1 MALDGA
7 FLRHIKQE
15 LEGSLLGA
23 RVDKI
28 HQPNREELVVAFRT
42 REAAYRVLFSARA
55 NSARVHFTTIP
66 LENPKQPPMLCM
78 LLRKK
83 LLGAKLVAIRQPE
96 LERLLHFDFDAINE
110 LGDHVTLTLTMEV
123 MGRYSNIIFTGE
135 DGKIID
141 ALKRVD
147 GSMSSQ
153 RLVLPGLSYRLPP
166 PQDKLC
172 PLSATSQQVVGALQ
186 ALPRDMELSKGYLAV
201 LQGVSPIVCRELA
214 HQVGRG
220 RELTVKTMDE
230 EQYFRAGFFYQQL
243 KDTIQAVS
251 GKPFV
256 AVSPQGKPMDFSFV
270 EIHQYGTAAVVKEG
284 ESFSQLLDEFYR
296 ERDKQERMRV
306 REQDLL
312 RLLSTHSERLSRKIG
327 IQRGEL
333 EQCAG
338 REGLR
343 VAGDLISANMYQMEK
358 GLEAVDLP
366 NFYEEGSPLLH
377 IQLDPALTPSQNAQ
391 KYYKEYRKAKTAE
404 EKLTEQIDLAGK
416 ELEYLES
423 VLDAL
428 GRAETERDLSEIRA
442 ELQEQGYLRKLRS
455 KKDKPAGVSAPM
467 EFTTSDGFTVLVGR
481 NNRQNDK
488 LTLKTAN
495 NNDIWFHTK
504 NIPGSHTVL
513 VTQGRQPTET
523 AMEQAAQLAALHSRA
538 KDSSQVPV
546 DYTQIRHVSKPV
558 SYTHLAHLPQR
569 HFGPCPGNPRRAGPG
584 GPGAGRRHRRDSHC
598 GRQPGLRGV
607 LPRPGDE
614 VRLRGSAEG
623 LPAAAGLPAGV
634 CGPGDCHRRRQA
646 HPAGRERRQ
655 RGGRHPGRWL
665 RL

>member
-15 LEGSLLGA
+15 LEEKLLGA

-28 HQPNREELVVAFRT
+28 HQPNREEVLVAFRT
-42 REAAYRVLFSARA
+42 REAAYKVLFSARA
-55 NSARVHFTTIP
+55 NSARVHFTAIP

-83 LLGAKLVAIRQPE
+83 LQGAKLVAIRQPE
-96 LERLLHFDFDAINE
+96 LERLLHFDFDCINE
-110 LGDHVTLTLTMEV
+110 LGDHVTLTLTMEI
-123 MGRYSNIIFTGE
+123 MGRYSNIILTDE
-135 DGKIID
+135 EGKIVD

-147 GSMSSQ
+147 AEMSSQ
-153 RLVLPGLSYRLPP
+153 RLVLPGLSYHLPP
-166 PQDKLC
+166 PQNKLC
-172 PLSATSQQVVGALQ
+172 PLATSSQQVVEALN
-186 ALPRDMELSKGYLAV
+186 ALPKDMELSKGYLAV

-230 EQYFRAGFFYQQL
+230 ERVFRAGFFYQQMR
-243 KDTIQAVS
+243 DTVEAVS
-251 GKPFV
+251 GKPFM
-256 AVSPQGKPMDFSFV
+256 AVSPQGKPMDFSFL
-270 EIHQYGTAAVVKEG
+270 EIHQYGTAAVVKEA

-312 RLLSTHSERLSRKIG
+312 KLLSTHSERLSRKINA
-327 IQRGEL
+327 QRGEL

-338 REGLR
+338 RDGLR
-343 VAGDLISANMYQMEK
+343 VAGDLISAHMYQMEK
-358 GLEAVDLP
+358 GAESVEIPD
-366 NFYEEGSPLLH
+366 FYQEGSPLVR
-377 IQLDPALTPSQNAQ
+377 IKLDPALTPSQNAQ

-404 EKLTEQIDLAGK
+404 EKLTEQIELAGK

-428 GRAETERDLSEIRA
+428 ARAETERDLAEIRA

-455 KKDKPAGVSAPM
+455 KKEKPAAVSAPM
-467 EFTTSDGFTVLVGR
+467 KFTTSDGFTVLVGR
-481 NNRQNDK
+481 NNRQNDR

-513 VTQGRQPTET
+513 VTQGREPTET
-523 AMEQAAQLAALHSRA
+523 AMEEAALLAAQHSRA

-546 DYTQIRHVSKPV
+546 DYTQIRYVSKPQG
-558 SYTHLAHLPQR
+558 AK
-569 HFGPCPGNPRRAGPG
+569 PGMVIYVNYKTLYVTPG
-584 GPGAGRRHRRDSHC
+584 
-598 GRQPGLRGV
+598 
-607 LPRPGDE
+607 E
-614 VRLRGSAEG
+614 
-623 LPAAAGLPAGV
+623 
-634 CGPGDCHRRRQA
+634 
-646 HPAGRERRQ
+646 
-655 RGGRHPGRWL
+655 
-665 RL
+665 

>member
-15 LEGSLLGA
+15 LEEKLLGA

-28 HQPNREELVVAFRT
+28 HQPNREEILVAFRT
-42 REAAYRVLFSARA
+42 REAAYKVLFSARA
-55 NSARVHFTTIP
+55 NSARVHFTVIP

-83 LLGAKLVAIRQPE
+83 LQGAKLVAIRQPE
-96 LERLLHFDFDAINE
+96 LERLLHFDFDCINE
-110 LGDHVTLTLTMEV
+110 LGDHVTLTLTMEI
-123 MGRYSNIIFTGE
+123 MGRYSNIILSDE
-135 DGKIID
+135 EGKVVD

-147 GSMSSQ
+147 AEMSSQ
-153 RLVLPGLSYRLPP
+153 RLVLPGLSYHLPP
-166 PQDKLC
+166 PQNKLC
-172 PLSATSQQVVGALQ
+172 PLATSSQQVVEALK
-186 ALPRDMELSKGYLAV
+186 ALPKDMELSKGYLAV

-230 EQYFRAGFFYQQL
+230 EQVFRAGFFYQQMR
-243 KDTIQAVS
+243 DTVEDVS
-251 GKPFV
+251 GKPFM
-256 AVSPQGKPMDFSFV
+256 AVSPQGKPMDFSFL
-270 EIHQYGTAAVVKEG
+270 EIHQYGTAAVVKEA

-312 RLLSTHSERLSRKIG
+312 KLLSTHSERLSRKINA
-327 IQRGEL
+327 QRGEL
-333 EQCAG
+333 EQCAD
-338 REGLR
+338 RDGLR
-343 VAGDLISANMYQMEK
+343 VAGDLISAHMYQMEK
-358 GLEAVDLP
+358 GAESVDLP
-366 NFYEEGSPLLH
+366 DFYQEGSPLVH
-377 IQLDPALTPSQNAQ
+377 IKLDPALTPSQNAQ

-404 EKLTEQIDLAGK
+404 EKLTEQIELAGK

-428 GRAETERDLSEIRA
+428 ARAETERDLAEIRA

-455 KKDKPAGVSAPM
+455 KKEKPAAVSAPM
-467 EFTTSDGFTVLVGR
+467 KFTTSDGFTVLVGR
-481 NNRQNDK
+481 NNRQNDR

-513 VTQGRQPTET
+513 VTQGREPTET
-523 AMEQAAQLAALHSRA
+523 AMEEAALLAAQHSRA

-546 DYTQIRHVSKPV
+546 DYTQIRYVSKPQG
-558 SYTHLAHLPQR
+558 AK
-569 HFGPCPGNPRRAGPG
+569 PGMVIYVNYKTLYVTPG
-584 GPGAGRRHRRDSHC
+584 
-598 GRQPGLRGV
+598 
-607 LPRPGDE
+607 E
-614 VRLRGSAEG
+614 
-623 LPAAAGLPAGV
+623 
-634 CGPGDCHRRRQA
+634 
-646 HPAGRERRQ
+646 
-655 RGGRHPGRWL
+655 
-665 RL
+665 

>member
-15 LEGSLLGA
+15 LEEKLLGA

-28 HQPNREELVVAFRT
+28 HQPNREEVLVAFRT
-42 REAAYRVLFSARA
+42 REAAYKVLFSARA
-55 NSARVHFTTIP
+55 NSARVHFTAIP

-83 LLGAKLVAIRQPE
+83 LQGAKLVAIRQPE
-96 LERLLHFDFDAINE
+96 LERLLHFDFDCINE
-110 LGDHVTLTLTMEV
+110 LGDHVPLTLTMEI
-123 MGRYSNIIFTGE
+123 MGRYSNIILTDE
-135 DGKIID
+135 EGKIVD

-147 GSMSSQ
+147 AEMSSQ
-153 RLVLPGLSYRLPP
+153 RLVLPGLSYHLPP
-166 PQDKLC
+166 PQNKLC
-172 PLSATSQQVVGALQ
+172 PLATSSQQVVEALN
-186 ALPRDMELSKGYLAV
+186 ALPKDMELSKGYLAV

-230 EQYFRAGFFYQQL
+230 EQVFRAGFFYQQMR
-243 KDTIQAVS
+243 DTVEAVS
-251 GKPFV
+251 GKPFM
-256 AVSPQGKPMDFSFV
+256 AASPQGKPMDFSFL
-270 EIHQYGTAAVVKEG
+270 EIHQYGTAAVVKEA

-296 ERDKQERMRV
+296 ERDKQERMRI

-312 RLLSTHSERLSRKIG
+312 KLLSTHSERLSRKINA
-327 IQRGEL
+327 QRGEL

-338 REGLR
+338 RDGLR
-343 VAGDLISANMYQMEK
+343 VAGDLISAQMYQMEK
-358 GLEAVDLP
+358 GAESVEIPD
-366 NFYEEGSPLLH
+366 FYQEGSPLVR
-377 IQLDPALTPSQNAQ
+377 IKLDPALTPSQNAQ

-404 EKLTEQIDLAGK
+404 EKLTEQIELAGK

-428 GRAETERDLSEIRA
+428 ARAETERDLAEIRA

-455 KKDKPAGVSAPM
+455 KKEKPAAVSAPM
-467 EFTTSDGFTVLVGR
+467 KFTTSDGFTVLVGR
-481 NNRQNDK
+481 NNRQNDR

-513 VTQGRQPTET
+513 VTQGREPTET
-523 AMEQAAQLAALHSRA
+523 AMEEAALLAAQHSRA

-546 DYTQIRHVSKPV
+546 DYTQIRYVSKPQG
-558 SYTHLAHLPQR
+558 AK
-569 HFGPCPGNPRRAGPG
+569 PGMVIYVNYKTLYVTPG
-584 GPGAGRRHRRDSHC
+584 
-598 GRQPGLRGV
+598 
-607 LPRPGDE
+607 E
-614 VRLRGSAEG
+614 
-623 LPAAAGLPAGV
+623 
-634 CGPGDCHRRRQA
+634 
-646 HPAGRERRQ
+646 
-655 RGGRHPGRWL
+655 
-665 RL
+665 

>member
-15 LEGSLLGA
+15 LEEKLLGA

-28 HQPNREELVVAFRT
+28 HQPNREEILVAFRT
-42 REAAYRVLFSARA
+42 REAAYKVLFSARA
-55 NSARVHFTTIP
+55 NSARVHFTAIP

-83 LLGAKLVAIRQPE
+83 LQGAKLVAIRQPE
-96 LERLLHFDFDAINE
+96 LERLLHFDFDCINE
-110 LGDHVTLTLTMEV
+110 LGDHVTLTLTMEI
-123 MGRYSNIIFTGE
+123 MGRYSNIILSDE
-135 DGKIID
+135 EGKIVD

-147 GSMSSQ
+147 AEMSSQ
-153 RLVLPGLSYRLPP
+153 RLVLPGLSYHLPP
-166 PQDKLC
+166 PQNKMC
-172 PLSATSQQVVGALQ
+172 PLTTSSPQVVEALK
-186 ALPRDMELSKGYLAV
+186 ALPKDMELSKGYLAV

-230 EQYFRAGFFYQQL
+230 EQVFRAGFFYQQMR
-243 KDTIQAVS
+243 DTVEAVS
-251 GKPFV
+251 GKPFM
-256 AVSPQGKPMDFSFV
+256 AVSPQGKPMDFSFL
-270 EIHQYGTAAVVKEG
+270 EIHQYGTAAVVKEA

-312 RLLSTHSERLSRKIG
+312 KLLSTHSERLSRKINA
-327 IQRGEL
+327 QRGEL
-333 EQCAG
+333 EQCAD
-338 REGLR
+338 RDGLR
-343 VAGDLISANMYQMEK
+343 VAGDLISAHMYQMEK
-358 GLEAVDLP
+358 GAESVDLP
-366 NFYEEGSPLLH
+366 DFYQEGSPLVH
-377 IQLDPALTPSQNAQ
+377 IKLDPALTPSQNAQ

-404 EKLTEQIDLAGK
+404 EKLTEQIELAGK

-428 GRAETERDLSEIRA
+428 VRAETERDLAEIRA

-455 KKDKPAGVSAPM
+455 KKEKPAAVSAPM
-467 EFTTSDGFTVLVGR
+467 KFTTSDGFTVLVGR
-481 NNRQNDK
+481 NNRQNDR

-513 VTQGRQPTET
+513 VTQGREPTET
-523 AMEQAAQLAALHSRA
+523 AMEEAALLAAQHSRA

-546 DYTQIRHVSKPV
+546 DYTQIRYVSKPQG
-558 SYTHLAHLPQR
+558 AK
-569 HFGPCPGNPRRAGPG
+569 PGMVIYVNYKTLYVTPG
-584 GPGAGRRHRRDSHC
+584 
-598 GRQPGLRGV
+598 
-607 LPRPGDE
+607 E
-614 VRLRGSAEG
+614 
-623 LPAAAGLPAGV
+623 
-634 CGPGDCHRRRQA
+634 
-646 HPAGRERRQ
+646 
-655 RGGRHPGRWL
+655 
-665 RL
+665 

>member
-15 LEGSLLGA
+15 LEEKLLGA

-28 HQPNREELVVAFRT
+28 HQPNREEVLVAFRT
-42 REAAYRVLFSARA
+42 REAAYKVLFSARA
-55 NSARVHFTTIP
+55 NSARVHFTAIP

-83 LLGAKLVAIRQPE
+83 LQGAKLVAIRQPE
-96 LERLLHFDFDAINE
+96 LERLLHFDFDCINE
-110 LGDHVTLTLTMEV
+110 LGDHVTLTLTMEI
-123 MGRYSNIIFTGE
+123 MGRYSNIILTDE
-135 DGKIID
+135 EGKIVD

-147 GSMSSQ
+147 AEMSSQ
-153 RLVLPGLSYRLPP
+153 RLVLPGLSYHLPP
-166 PQDKLC
+166 PQNKLC
-172 PLSATSQQVVGALQ
+172 PLATSSQQVVEALN
-186 ALPRDMELSKGYLAV
+186 ALPKDMELSKGYLAV

-230 EQYFRAGFFYQQL
+230 EQVFRAGFFYQQMR
-243 KDTIQAVS
+243 DTVEAVS
-251 GKPFV
+251 GKPFM
-256 AVSPQGKPMDFSFV
+256 AASPQGKPMDFSFL
-270 EIHQYGTAAVVKEG
+270 EIHQYGTAAVVKEA

-312 RLLSTHSERLSRKIG
+312 KLLSTHSERLFRKINA
-327 IQRGEL
+327 QRGEL

-338 REGLR
+338 RDGLR
-343 VAGDLISANMYQMEK
+343 VAGDLISAQMYQMEK
-358 GLEAVDLP
+358 GAESVEIPD
-366 NFYEEGSPLLH
+366 FYQEGSPLVR
-377 IQLDPALTPSQNAQ
+377 IKLDPALTPSQNAQ

-404 EKLTEQIDLAGK
+404 EKLTEQIELAGK

-428 GRAETERDLSEIRA
+428 ARAETERDLAEIRA

-455 KKDKPAGVSAPM
+455 KKEKPAAVSAPM
-467 EFTTSDGFTVLVGR
+467 KFTTSDGFTVLVGR
-481 NNRQNDK
+481 NNRQNDR

-513 VTQGRQPTET
+513 VTQGREPTET
-523 AMEQAAQLAALHSRA
+523 AMEEAALLAAQHSRA

-546 DYTQIRHVSKPV
+546 DYTQIRYVSKPQG
-558 SYTHLAHLPQR
+558 AK
-569 HFGPCPGNPRRAGPG
+569 PGMVIYVNYKTLYVTPG
-584 GPGAGRRHRRDSHC
+584 
-598 GRQPGLRGV
+598 
-607 LPRPGDE
+607 E
-614 VRLRGSAEG
+614 
-623 LPAAAGLPAGV
+623 
-634 CGPGDCHRRRQA
+634 
-646 HPAGRERRQ
+646 
-655 RGGRHPGRWL
+655 
-665 RL
+665 

>member
-15 LEGSLLGA
+15 LEEKLLGA

-28 HQPNREELVVAFRT
+28 HQPNREEVLVAFRT
-42 REAAYRVLFSARA
+42 REAAYKVLFSARA
-55 NSARVHFTTIP
+55 NSARVHFTAIP

-83 LLGAKLVAIRQPE
+83 LQGAKLVAIRQPE
-96 LERLLHFDFDAINE
+96 LERLLHFDFDCINE
-110 LGDHVTLTLTMEV
+110 LGDHVTLTLTMEI
-123 MGRYSNIIFTGE
+123 MGRYSNIILTDE
-135 DGKIID
+135 EGKIVD

-147 GSMSSQ
+147 AEMSSQ
-153 RLVLPGLSYRLPP
+153 RLVLPGLSYHLPP
-166 PQDKLC
+166 PQNKLC
-172 PLSATSQQVVGALQ
+172 PLATSSQQVVEALN
-186 ALPRDMELSKGYLAV
+186 ALPKDMELSKGYLAV

-230 EQYFRAGFFYQQL
+230 EQVFRAGFFYQQMR
-243 KDTIQAVS
+243 DTVEAVS
-251 GKPFV
+251 GKPFM
-256 AVSPQGKPMDFSFV
+256 AASPQGKPMDFSFL
-270 EIHQYGTAAVVKEG
+270 EIHQYGTAAVVKEA

-312 RLLSTHSERLSRKIG
+312 KLLSTHSERLSRKINA
-327 IQRGEL
+327 QRGEL

-338 REGLR
+338 RDGLR
-343 VAGDLISANMYQMEK
+343 VAGDLISAQMYQMEK
-358 GLEAVDLP
+358 GAESVEIPD
-366 NFYEEGSPLLH
+366 FYQEGSPLVR
-377 IQLDPALTPSQNAQ
+377 IKLDPALTPSQNAQ

-404 EKLTEQIDLAGK
+404 EKLTEQIELAGK

-428 GRAETERDLSEIRA
+428 ARAETERDLAEIRA

-455 KKDKPAGVSAPM
+455 KKEKPVVLPVVPAHQHRKPIGSGKLH
-467 EFTTSDGFTVLVGR
+467 GFTVLVGR
-481 NNRQNDK
+481 NNRQNDR

-513 VTQGRQPTET
+513 VTQGREPTET
-523 AMEQAAQLAALHSRA
+523 AMEEAALLAAQHSRA

-546 DYTQIRHVSKPV
+546 DYTQIRYVSKPQG
-558 SYTHLAHLPQR
+558 AK
-569 HFGPCPGNPRRAGPG
+569 PGMVIYVNYKTLYVTPG
-584 GPGAGRRHRRDSHC
+584 
-598 GRQPGLRGV
+598 
-607 LPRPGDE
+607 E
-614 VRLRGSAEG
+614 
-623 LPAAAGLPAGV
+623 
-634 CGPGDCHRRRQA
+634 
-646 HPAGRERRQ
+646 
-655 RGGRHPGRWL
+655 
-665 RL
+665 